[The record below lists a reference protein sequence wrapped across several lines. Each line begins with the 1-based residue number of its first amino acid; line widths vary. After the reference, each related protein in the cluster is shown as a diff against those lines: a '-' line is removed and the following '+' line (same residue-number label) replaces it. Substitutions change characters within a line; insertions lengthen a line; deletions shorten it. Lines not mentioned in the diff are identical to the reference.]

1 MIRLEEKQTKKL
13 PGKTSIFVDFEYKS
27 ELVDVMH
34 QIPNAIFHKKDK
46 MWETPLTELSRL
58 ITFMHNYDDIDLI
71 MLEDKPKQKDKVY
84 SLLDYKTTPYDYQ
97 LDGIQFGLNHD
108 KCLILDQPGLGK
120 AVSLDTKVCTPN
132 GFKEMRYIQKG
143 DFVISNTGEPTRVM
157 HTYYHPDLTMYRI
170 TFSDD
175 TVVDCCEDHLWELHS
190 KEGIR
195 VKPTSWLLEKN
206 HLGNSRRYINF
217 WIPQTQPVNFKPQK
231 LPLHPY
237 VLGVLLGDGSI
248 SCGSINI
255 RNADKEVIARV
266 NDKLFGDYYCRQHR
280 DFITYT
286 ITSDTMVCQRGSQ
299 IKKVIKDL
307 GLYGTKSQTKFI
319 PEIYLYNDVE
329 SRLELLRGLLDTD
342 GYAGKENCL
351 QYYTSSERLC
361 SDVIFLAE
369 SLGIICHV
377 NSKIPRLNGKAHS
390 RSYSITLRCVNPQ
403 NLITLPRKKARL
415 STRKFKPRRRI
426 KNIEKIKN
434 APGKCITVDSPT
446 SLYLLDR
453 FIVTHNT
460 MQCIYIA
467 QERYNKGEIEHCLVV
482 CGLNTLKFNWKKE
495 IEQHSDLS
503 VRILGQRIN
512 TKGKLVVDG
521 VDTRLQQLKEPI
533 EEFFVITNIE
543 TLRDDRILKELNKGV
558 NKFDM
563 IVADE
568 IHKMNNISSAQGKN
582 FSKLKS
588 KYKIGLTGTF
598 LVNSPLDAYMALK
611 WIDVDRSTASNF
623 KYFYSVYGGRF
634 NNELIGYKNLEIL
647 KDQLSDVSIRR
658 TKDILDLPEKSYIHE
673 LLEMDD
679 KQSKFYNNIVEGII
693 DEVDKVNID
702 KNNVL
707 ALTTRLRQ
715 STSDPSIL
723 TTENIKS
730 AKLLRAKELV
740 QEIISQ
746 GEKVIVYT
754 TFKQPLYTLA
764 EELKKYKPL
773 VCTGDTEEEEV
784 WNSVDKF
791 QNDDEHY
798 LMLATIQKMGTGITL
813 TRASYA
819 IFVDS
824 AWTRADNEQAEDRIH
839 RIGAKKPCF
848 YYYLWTK
855 DTYDTHVREL
865 VDKKD
870 ALSTYINDDNLPVD
884 KIETLKKYISDFK
897 ENKKSN

>member
-1 MIRLEEKQTKKL
+1 MIKLEEKQTKKL
-13 PGKTSIFVDFEYKS
+13 PGKTSIFVDFEYKA

-34 QIPNAIFHKKDK
+34 QVPNAIFHKKDK
-46 MWETPLTELSRL
+46 VWETPLTELSRV
-58 ITFMHNYDDIDLI
+58 ITFLHNYDDIDLI
-71 MLEDKPKQKDKVY
+71 MLKDKPKQEDKVY

-120 AVSLDTKVCTPN
+120 
-132 GFKEMRYIQKG
+132 
-143 DFVISNTGEPTRVM
+143 
-157 HTYYHPDLTMYRI
+157 
-170 TFSDD
+170 
-175 TVVDCCEDHLWELHS
+175 
-190 KEGIR
+190 
-195 VKPTSWLLEKN
+195 
-206 HLGNSRRYINF
+206 
-217 WIPQTQPVNFKPQK
+217 
-231 LPLHPY
+231 
-237 VLGVLLGDGSI
+237 
-248 SCGSINI
+248 
-255 RNADKEVIARV
+255 
-266 NDKLFGDYYCRQHR
+266 
-280 DFITYT
+280 T
-286 ITSDTMVCQRGSQ
+286 I
-299 IKKVIKDL
+299 
-307 GLYGTKSQTKFI
+307 
-319 PEIYLYNDVE
+319 
-329 SRLELLRGLLDTD
+329 
-342 GYAGKENCL
+342 
-351 QYYTSSERLC
+351 
-361 SDVIFLAE
+361 
-369 SLGIICHV
+369 
-377 NSKIPRLNGKAHS
+377 
-390 RSYSITLRCVNPQ
+390 
-403 NLITLPRKKARL
+403 
-415 STRKFKPRRRI
+415 
-426 KNIEKIKN
+426 
-434 APGKCITVDSPT
+434 
-446 SLYLLDR
+446 
-453 FIVTHNT
+453 
-460 MQCIYIA
+460 QCIYIA
-467 QERYNKGEIEHCLVV
+467 QERYAKGEIEHCLIV

-495 IEQHSDLS
+495 IEQHSDLTAK
-503 VRILGQRIN
+503 ILGERIN
-512 TKGKLVVDG
+512 KKGKLVVDG

-568 IHKMNNISSAQGKN
+568 IHKMNNITSAQGKN

-611 WIDVDRSTASNF
+611 WVDVDRSTATNF

-634 NNELIGYKNLEIL
+634 GNELIGYKNLEIL
-647 KDQLSDVSIRR
+647 KDQLSDISIRR
-658 TKDILDLPEKSYIHE
+658 TKDILNLPEKNYIHE

-693 DEVDKVNID
+693 EEVDKVNID

-723 TTENIKS
+723 TTENVKS
-730 AKLLRAKELV
+730 AKLIRAKELV

-773 VCTGDTEEEEV
+773 VCTGDTKEEEV
-784 WNSVDKF
+784 WKRVDKF
-791 QNDDEHY
+791 QTDNEHY

-813 TRASYA
+813 TKASYV
-819 IFVDS
+819 IFIDS

-855 DTYDTHVREL
+855 DTYDENVRAL

-870 ALSTYINDDNLPVD
+870 ALSTYINDDELTLD
-884 KIETLKKYISDFK
+884 KMETLKKYVTDFK
-897 ENKKSN
+897 ENKISK

>member
-1 MIRLEEKQTKKL
+1 MIKLEEKQTKKL
-13 PGKTSIFVDFEYKS
+13 PGKTSIFVEFEYKA

-34 QIPNAIFHKKDK
+34 QVPNAIFHKKDK
-46 MWETPLTELSRL
+46 VWETPLTELSRV
-58 ITFMHNYDDIDLI
+58 ITFLHNYDDIDLI
-71 MLEDKPKQKDKVY
+71 MLKDKPKQKDKVY

-97 LDGIQFGLNHD
+97 IEGVQFGLNHD

-120 AVSLDTKVCTPN
+120 
-132 GFKEMRYIQKG
+132 
-143 DFVISNTGEPTRVM
+143 
-157 HTYYHPDLTMYRI
+157 
-170 TFSDD
+170 
-175 TVVDCCEDHLWELHS
+175 
-190 KEGIR
+190 
-195 VKPTSWLLEKN
+195 
-206 HLGNSRRYINF
+206 
-217 WIPQTQPVNFKPQK
+217 
-231 LPLHPY
+231 
-237 VLGVLLGDGSI
+237 
-248 SCGSINI
+248 
-255 RNADKEVIARV
+255 
-266 NDKLFGDYYCRQHR
+266 
-280 DFITYT
+280 
-286 ITSDTMVCQRGSQ
+286 
-299 IKKVIKDL
+299 
-307 GLYGTKSQTKFI
+307 
-319 PEIYLYNDVE
+319 
-329 SRLELLRGLLDTD
+329 
-342 GYAGKENCL
+342 
-351 QYYTSSERLC
+351 
-361 SDVIFLAE
+361 
-369 SLGIICHV
+369 
-377 NSKIPRLNGKAHS
+377 
-390 RSYSITLRCVNPQ
+390 TL
-403 NLITLPRKKARL
+403 
-415 STRKFKPRRRI
+415 
-426 KNIEKIKN
+426 
-434 APGKCITVDSPT
+434 
-446 SLYLLDR
+446 
-453 FIVTHNT
+453 
-460 MQCIYIA
+460 QCIYIA
-467 QERYNKGEIEHCLVV
+467 QERYAKGEIEHCLIV

-503 VRILGQRIN
+503 VKILGERIN
-512 TKGKLVVDG
+512 RKGKLVVDG

-543 TLRDDRILKELNKGV
+543 TLRDDRVLKELNKGV

-568 IHKMNNISSAQGKN
+568 IHKMNNIASAQGKN

-588 KYKIGLTGTF
+588 KYKMGLTGTF
-598 LVNSPLDAYMALK
+598 LVNSPLDAFMALK

-634 NNELIGYKNLEIL
+634 DNELIGYKNLEIL
-647 KDQLSDVSIRR
+647 KDQLSDISIRR
-658 TKDILDLPEKSYIHE
+658 TKDILNLPEKNYIHE

-693 DEVDKVNID
+693 EEVDKVKLD

-723 TTENIKS
+723 TTENVKS

-773 VCTGDTEEEEV
+773 VCTGDTKEEEV
-784 WNSVDKF
+784 WKNVDKF
-791 QNDDEHY
+791 QNGDEHY

-813 TRASYA
+813 TKASYV
-819 IFVDS
+819 IFIDS

-855 DTYDTHVREL
+855 DTYDENVRAL

-870 ALSTYINDDNLPVD
+870 ALSTYINDDELTLD
-884 KIETLKKYISDFK
+884 KMETLKKYVTDFK
-897 ENKKSN
+897 ENKISK

>member
-1 MIRLEEKQTKKL
+1 MIKLEEKQTKKL
-13 PGKTSIFVDFEYKS
+13 PGKTSIFVDFEYKN

-34 QIPNAIFHKKDK
+34 QVPNAIFHKKDK
-46 MWETPLTELSRL
+46 VWETSLTELSRL
-58 ITFMHNYDDIDLI
+58 ITFLHNYDDIDLI
-71 MLEDKPKQKDKVY
+71 MLKDKPKQEDKVY

-120 AVSLDTKVCTPN
+120 
-132 GFKEMRYIQKG
+132 
-143 DFVISNTGEPTRVM
+143 
-157 HTYYHPDLTMYRI
+157 
-170 TFSDD
+170 
-175 TVVDCCEDHLWELHS
+175 
-190 KEGIR
+190 
-195 VKPTSWLLEKN
+195 
-206 HLGNSRRYINF
+206 
-217 WIPQTQPVNFKPQK
+217 
-231 LPLHPY
+231 
-237 VLGVLLGDGSI
+237 
-248 SCGSINI
+248 
-255 RNADKEVIARV
+255 
-266 NDKLFGDYYCRQHR
+266 
-280 DFITYT
+280 
-286 ITSDTMVCQRGSQ
+286 
-299 IKKVIKDL
+299 
-307 GLYGTKSQTKFI
+307 
-319 PEIYLYNDVE
+319 
-329 SRLELLRGLLDTD
+329 
-342 GYAGKENCL
+342 
-351 QYYTSSERLC
+351 
-361 SDVIFLAE
+361 
-369 SLGIICHV
+369 
-377 NSKIPRLNGKAHS
+377 
-390 RSYSITLRCVNPQ
+390 TL
-403 NLITLPRKKARL
+403 
-415 STRKFKPRRRI
+415 
-426 KNIEKIKN
+426 
-434 APGKCITVDSPT
+434 
-446 SLYLLDR
+446 
-453 FIVTHNT
+453 
-460 MQCIYIA
+460 QCIYIA
-467 QERYNKGEIEHCLVV
+467 QERYAKGEIEHCLIV

-503 VRILGQRIN
+503 VKILGERIN
-512 TKGKLVVDG
+512 RKGRLVVDG

-568 IHKMNNISSAQGKN
+568 IHKMNNITSAQGKN

-611 WIDVDRSTASNF
+611 WVDVDRSTATNF

-634 NNELIGYKNLEIL
+634 GNELIGYKNLEIL
-647 KDQLSDVSIRR
+647 KDQLSDISIRR
-658 TKDILDLPEKSYIHE
+658 TKDILNLPEKNYIHE

-693 DEVDKVNID
+693 EEVDKVNID

-723 TTENIKS
+723 TTENVKS
-730 AKLLRAKELV
+730 AKLIRAKELV

-773 VCTGDTEEEEV
+773 VCTGDTKEEEV
-784 WNSVDKF
+784 WKRVDKF
-791 QNDDEHY
+791 QTDNEHY

-813 TRASYA
+813 TKASYV
-819 IFVDS
+819 IFIDS

-855 DTYDTHVREL
+855 DTYDENVRAL

-870 ALSTYINDDNLPVD
+870 ALSTYINDDELTLD
-884 KIETLKKYISDFK
+884 KMETLKKYVTDFK
-897 ENKKSN
+897 ENKISK

>member
-13 PGKTSIFVDFEYKS
+13 PGKTSIFVDFEYKP

-34 QIPNAIFHKKDK
+34 QVPNAIFHKKDK
-46 MWETPLTELSRL
+46 MWEAPLTELSRL
-58 ITFMHNYDDIDLI
+58 LNYLHNYDDIDLI
-71 MLEDKPKQKDKVY
+71 MLEDKPKHKDRVY

-97 LDGIQFGLNHD
+97 LDGIQFGMNHD

-120 AVSLDTKVCTPN
+120 
-132 GFKEMRYIQKG
+132 
-143 DFVISNTGEPTRVM
+143 
-157 HTYYHPDLTMYRI
+157 
-170 TFSDD
+170 
-175 TVVDCCEDHLWELHS
+175 
-190 KEGIR
+190 
-195 VKPTSWLLEKN
+195 
-206 HLGNSRRYINF
+206 
-217 WIPQTQPVNFKPQK
+217 
-231 LPLHPY
+231 
-237 VLGVLLGDGSI
+237 
-248 SCGSINI
+248 
-255 RNADKEVIARV
+255 
-266 NDKLFGDYYCRQHR
+266 
-280 DFITYT
+280 
-286 ITSDTMVCQRGSQ
+286 
-299 IKKVIKDL
+299 
-307 GLYGTKSQTKFI
+307 
-319 PEIYLYNDVE
+319 
-329 SRLELLRGLLDTD
+329 
-342 GYAGKENCL
+342 
-351 QYYTSSERLC
+351 
-361 SDVIFLAE
+361 
-369 SLGIICHV
+369 
-377 NSKIPRLNGKAHS
+377 
-390 RSYSITLRCVNPQ
+390 
-403 NLITLPRKKARL
+403 
-415 STRKFKPRRRI
+415 
-426 KNIEKIKN
+426 
-434 APGKCITVDSPT
+434 
-446 SLYLLDR
+446 
-453 FIVTHNT
+453 T

-467 QERYNKGEIEHCLVV
+467 QERYHKGEIEHCLVV

-503 VRILGQRIN
+503 AKILGERIN
-512 TKGKLVVDG
+512 RKGKLVVDG

-543 TLRDDRILKELNKGV
+543 TLRDDRVLKELNKGV

-568 IHKMNNISSAQGKN
+568 IHKMNNIASAQGKN

-598 LVNSPLDAYMALK
+598 LVNSPLDAFMALK

-634 NNELIGYKNLEIL
+634 DNELIGYKNLEIL
-647 KDQLSDVSIRR
+647 KDQLSDISIRR
-658 TKDILDLPEKSYIHE
+658 TKDILNLPEKNYIHE

-693 DEVDKVNID
+693 EEVDKVSID

-764 EELKKYKPL
+764 DELKKYKPL
-773 VCTGDTEEEEV
+773 VCTGDTKEEEV
-784 WNSVDKF
+784 WKNVDKF
-791 QNDDEHY
+791 QTDDEHN
-798 LMLATIQKMGTGITL
+798 LMLATVQKMGTGITL
-813 TRASYA
+813 TRASYV
-819 IFVDS
+819 IFIDS

-870 ALSTYINDDNLPVD
+870 ALSTYINDDNLTLD

-897 ENKKSN
+897 ENKISNRG

>member
-1 MIRLEEKQTKKL
+1 MIKLEEKQTKKL
-13 PGKTSIFVDFEYKS
+13 PGKTSIFVDFEYKA

-34 QIPNAIFHKKDK
+34 QVPNAIFHKKDK
-46 MWETPLTELSRL
+46 LWETPLTELSRL
-58 ITFMHNYDDIDLI
+58 ITFLHNYDDIDLI
-71 MLEDKPKQKDKVY
+71 MLKDKPKQEDRVY

-120 AVSLDTKVCTPN
+120 
-132 GFKEMRYIQKG
+132 
-143 DFVISNTGEPTRVM
+143 
-157 HTYYHPDLTMYRI
+157 
-170 TFSDD
+170 
-175 TVVDCCEDHLWELHS
+175 
-190 KEGIR
+190 
-195 VKPTSWLLEKN
+195 
-206 HLGNSRRYINF
+206 
-217 WIPQTQPVNFKPQK
+217 
-231 LPLHPY
+231 
-237 VLGVLLGDGSI
+237 
-248 SCGSINI
+248 
-255 RNADKEVIARV
+255 
-266 NDKLFGDYYCRQHR
+266 
-280 DFITYT
+280 T
-286 ITSDTMVCQRGSQ
+286 I
-299 IKKVIKDL
+299 
-307 GLYGTKSQTKFI
+307 
-319 PEIYLYNDVE
+319 
-329 SRLELLRGLLDTD
+329 
-342 GYAGKENCL
+342 
-351 QYYTSSERLC
+351 
-361 SDVIFLAE
+361 
-369 SLGIICHV
+369 
-377 NSKIPRLNGKAHS
+377 
-390 RSYSITLRCVNPQ
+390 
-403 NLITLPRKKARL
+403 
-415 STRKFKPRRRI
+415 
-426 KNIEKIKN
+426 
-434 APGKCITVDSPT
+434 
-446 SLYLLDR
+446 
-453 FIVTHNT
+453 
-460 MQCIYIA
+460 QCIYIA
-467 QERYNKGEIEHCLVV
+467 QERYYKDEIEHCLIV

-503 VRILGQRIN
+503 AKILGERIN
-512 TKGKLVVDG
+512 RKGRLVVDG

-543 TLRDDRILKELNKGV
+543 TLRDDRISKELNKGV

-568 IHKMNNISSAQGKN
+568 IHKMNNITSAQGKN

-611 WIDVDRSTASNF
+611 WVDVDRSTATNF

-634 NNELIGYKNLEIL
+634 GNELIGYKNLEIL
-647 KDQLSDVSIRR
+647 KDQLSDISIRR
-658 TKDILDLPEKSYIHE
+658 TKDILNLPEKNYIHE

-693 DEVDKVNID
+693 EEVDKVNID

-746 GEKVIVYT
+746 GEKVMVYT

-773 VCTGDTEEEEV
+773 VCTGDTKEEEV
-784 WNSVDKF
+784 WKRVDKF
-791 QNDDEHY
+791 QTDNEHY

-813 TRASYA
+813 TKASYV
-819 IFVDS
+819 IFIDS

-855 DTYDTHVREL
+855 DTYDENVRAL

-870 ALSTYINDDNLPVD
+870 ALSTYINDDELTLD
-884 KIETLKKYISDFK
+884 KMETLKKYVTDFK
-897 ENKKSN
+897 ENKISK

>member
-1 MIRLEEKQTKKL
+1 MIKLEEKQTKKL
-13 PGKTSIFVDFEYKS
+13 PGKTSIFVDFEYKA

-34 QIPNAIFHKKDK
+34 QVPNAIFHKKDK
-46 MWETPLTELSRL
+46 LWETPLTELSRL
-58 ITFMHNYDDIDLI
+58 ITFLHNYDDIDLI
-71 MLEDKPKQKDKVY
+71 MLKDKPKQKDKVY

-120 AVSLDTKVCTPN
+120 
-132 GFKEMRYIQKG
+132 
-143 DFVISNTGEPTRVM
+143 
-157 HTYYHPDLTMYRI
+157 
-170 TFSDD
+170 
-175 TVVDCCEDHLWELHS
+175 
-190 KEGIR
+190 
-195 VKPTSWLLEKN
+195 
-206 HLGNSRRYINF
+206 
-217 WIPQTQPVNFKPQK
+217 
-231 LPLHPY
+231 
-237 VLGVLLGDGSI
+237 
-248 SCGSINI
+248 
-255 RNADKEVIARV
+255 
-266 NDKLFGDYYCRQHR
+266 
-280 DFITYT
+280 
-286 ITSDTMVCQRGSQ
+286 
-299 IKKVIKDL
+299 
-307 GLYGTKSQTKFI
+307 
-319 PEIYLYNDVE
+319 
-329 SRLELLRGLLDTD
+329 
-342 GYAGKENCL
+342 
-351 QYYTSSERLC
+351 
-361 SDVIFLAE
+361 
-369 SLGIICHV
+369 
-377 NSKIPRLNGKAHS
+377 
-390 RSYSITLRCVNPQ
+390 TL
-403 NLITLPRKKARL
+403 
-415 STRKFKPRRRI
+415 
-426 KNIEKIKN
+426 
-434 APGKCITVDSPT
+434 
-446 SLYLLDR
+446 
-453 FIVTHNT
+453 
-460 MQCIYIA
+460 QCIYIA
-467 QERYNKGEIEHCLVV
+467 QERYAKGEIEHCLIV

-495 IEQHSDLS
+495 IEQHSDLTAK
-503 VRILGQRIN
+503 ILGERIN
-512 TKGKLVVDG
+512 KKGKLVVDG
-521 VDTRLQQLKEPI
+521 VDTRLQQLKELI

-568 IHKMNNISSAQGKN
+568 IHKMNNITSAQGKN

-611 WIDVDRSTASNF
+611 WVDVDRSTATNF

-634 NNELIGYKNLEIL
+634 GNELIGYKNLEIL
-647 KDQLSDVSIRR
+647 KDQLSDISIRR
-658 TKDILDLPEKSYIHE
+658 TKDILNLPEKNYIHE

-693 DEVDKVNID
+693 EEVDKVNID

-723 TTENIKS
+723 TTENVKS
-730 AKLLRAKELV
+730 AKLIRAKELV

-773 VCTGDTEEEEV
+773 VCTGDTKEEEV
-784 WNSVDKF
+784 WKRVDKF
-791 QNDDEHY
+791 QTDNEHY

-813 TRASYA
+813 TKASYV
-819 IFVDS
+819 IFIDS

-855 DTYDTHVREL
+855 DTYDENVRAL

-870 ALSTYINDDNLPVD
+870 ALSTYINDDELTLD
-884 KIETLKKYISDFK
+884 KMETLKKYVTDFK
-897 ENKKSN
+897 ENKISK

>member
-1 MIRLEEKQTKKL
+1 MIKLEEKQTKKL
-13 PGKTSIFVDFEYKS
+13 PGKTSIFVEFEYKA

-34 QIPNAIFHKKDK
+34 QVPNAIFHKKDK
-46 MWETPLTELSRL
+46 LWETPLTELSRL
-58 ITFMHNYDDIDLI
+58 ITFLHNYDDIDLI
-71 MLEDKPKQKDKVY
+71 MLKDKPKQKDKVY

-120 AVSLDTKVCTPN
+120 
-132 GFKEMRYIQKG
+132 
-143 DFVISNTGEPTRVM
+143 
-157 HTYYHPDLTMYRI
+157 
-170 TFSDD
+170 
-175 TVVDCCEDHLWELHS
+175 
-190 KEGIR
+190 
-195 VKPTSWLLEKN
+195 
-206 HLGNSRRYINF
+206 
-217 WIPQTQPVNFKPQK
+217 
-231 LPLHPY
+231 
-237 VLGVLLGDGSI
+237 
-248 SCGSINI
+248 
-255 RNADKEVIARV
+255 
-266 NDKLFGDYYCRQHR
+266 
-280 DFITYT
+280 T
-286 ITSDTMVCQRGSQ
+286 I
-299 IKKVIKDL
+299 
-307 GLYGTKSQTKFI
+307 
-319 PEIYLYNDVE
+319 
-329 SRLELLRGLLDTD
+329 
-342 GYAGKENCL
+342 
-351 QYYTSSERLC
+351 
-361 SDVIFLAE
+361 
-369 SLGIICHV
+369 
-377 NSKIPRLNGKAHS
+377 
-390 RSYSITLRCVNPQ
+390 
-403 NLITLPRKKARL
+403 
-415 STRKFKPRRRI
+415 
-426 KNIEKIKN
+426 
-434 APGKCITVDSPT
+434 
-446 SLYLLDR
+446 
-453 FIVTHNT
+453 
-460 MQCIYIA
+460 QCIYIA
-467 QERYNKGEIEHCLVV
+467 QERYAKGEIEHCLIV

-495 IEQHSDLS
+495 IEQHSDLTAK
-503 VRILGQRIN
+503 ILGERIN
-512 TKGKLVVDG
+512 KKGKLVVDG

-568 IHKMNNISSAQGKN
+568 IHKMNNITSAQGKN

-611 WIDVDRSTASNF
+611 WVDVDRSTATNF

-634 NNELIGYKNLEIL
+634 GNELIGYKNLEIL
-647 KDQLSDVSIRR
+647 KDQLSGISIRR
-658 TKDILDLPEKSYIHE
+658 TKDILNLPEKNYIHE

-693 DEVDKVNID
+693 EEVDKVNID

-723 TTENIKS
+723 TTENVKS
-730 AKLLRAKELV
+730 AKLIRAKELV

-773 VCTGDTEEEEV
+773 VCTGDTKEEEV
-784 WNSVDKF
+784 WKRVDKF
-791 QNDDEHY
+791 QTDNEHY

-813 TRASYA
+813 TKASYV
-819 IFVDS
+819 IFIDS

-839 RIGAKKPCF
+839 RIGAKKSCF

-855 DTYDTHVREL
+855 DTYDENVRAL

-870 ALSTYINDDNLPVD
+870 ALSTYINDDELTLD
-884 KIETLKKYISDFK
+884 KMETLKKYVTDFK
-897 ENKKSN
+897 ENKISK

>member
-1 MIRLEEKQTKKL
+1 MIKLEEKQTKKL
-13 PGKTSIFVDFEYKS
+13 PGKTSIFVDFEYKA

-34 QIPNAIFHKKDK
+34 QVPNAIFHKKDK
-46 MWETPLTELSRL
+46 LWETPLTELSRL
-58 ITFMHNYDDIDLI
+58 ITFLHNYDDIDLI
-71 MLEDKPKQKDKVY
+71 MLKDKPKQEDKVY

-120 AVSLDTKVCTPN
+120 
-132 GFKEMRYIQKG
+132 
-143 DFVISNTGEPTRVM
+143 
-157 HTYYHPDLTMYRI
+157 
-170 TFSDD
+170 
-175 TVVDCCEDHLWELHS
+175 
-190 KEGIR
+190 
-195 VKPTSWLLEKN
+195 
-206 HLGNSRRYINF
+206 
-217 WIPQTQPVNFKPQK
+217 
-231 LPLHPY
+231 
-237 VLGVLLGDGSI
+237 
-248 SCGSINI
+248 
-255 RNADKEVIARV
+255 
-266 NDKLFGDYYCRQHR
+266 
-280 DFITYT
+280 T
-286 ITSDTMVCQRGSQ
+286 I
-299 IKKVIKDL
+299 
-307 GLYGTKSQTKFI
+307 
-319 PEIYLYNDVE
+319 
-329 SRLELLRGLLDTD
+329 
-342 GYAGKENCL
+342 
-351 QYYTSSERLC
+351 
-361 SDVIFLAE
+361 
-369 SLGIICHV
+369 
-377 NSKIPRLNGKAHS
+377 
-390 RSYSITLRCVNPQ
+390 
-403 NLITLPRKKARL
+403 
-415 STRKFKPRRRI
+415 
-426 KNIEKIKN
+426 
-434 APGKCITVDSPT
+434 
-446 SLYLLDR
+446 
-453 FIVTHNT
+453 
-460 MQCIYIA
+460 QCIYIA
-467 QERYNKGEIEHCLVV
+467 QERYAKGEIEHCLIV

-503 VRILGQRIN
+503 VKILGERIN
-512 TKGKLVVDG
+512 RKGRLVVDG

-543 TLRDDRILKELNKGV
+543 TLRDDRILKELNKGA
-558 NKFDM
+558 NKYDM

-568 IHKMNNISSAQGKN
+568 IHKMNNIASAQGKN

-598 LVNSPLDAYMALK
+598 LVNSPLDAFMALK

-634 NNELIGYKNLEIL
+634 DNELIGYKNLEIL
-647 KDQLSDVSIRR
+647 KDQLSDISIRR
-658 TKDILDLPEKSYIHE
+658 TKDILNLPEKNYIHE

-693 DEVDKVNID
+693 EEVDKVKLD

-730 AKLLRAKELV
+730 TKLLRAKELV

-764 EELKKYKPL
+764 DELKKYKPL
-773 VCTGDTEEEEV
+773 VCTGDTKEEEV
-784 WNSVDKF
+784 WKNVDKF
-791 QNDDEHY
+791 QNGDEHY

-813 TRASYA
+813 TKASYV
-819 IFVDS
+819 IFIDS

-855 DTYDTHVREL
+855 DTYDENVRAL

-870 ALSTYINDDNLPVD
+870 ALSTYINDDELTLD
-884 KIETLKKYISDFK
+884 KMETLKKYITDFK
-897 ENKKSN
+897 ENKISK

>member
-1 MIRLEEKQTKKL
+1 MIKLEERQTKKL
-13 PGKTSIFVDFEYKS
+13 PGKTSIFVEFVYKP

-34 QIPNAIFHKKDK
+34 QLPNAIFHKKDK
-46 MWETPLTELSRL
+46 VWETPLTELSRL

-71 MLEDKPKQKDKVY
+71 MIEDKPKQKDKVY

-120 AVSLDTKVCTPN
+120 
-132 GFKEMRYIQKG
+132 
-143 DFVISNTGEPTRVM
+143 
-157 HTYYHPDLTMYRI
+157 
-170 TFSDD
+170 
-175 TVVDCCEDHLWELHS
+175 
-190 KEGIR
+190 
-195 VKPTSWLLEKN
+195 
-206 HLGNSRRYINF
+206 
-217 WIPQTQPVNFKPQK
+217 
-231 LPLHPY
+231 
-237 VLGVLLGDGSI
+237 
-248 SCGSINI
+248 
-255 RNADKEVIARV
+255 
-266 NDKLFGDYYCRQHR
+266 
-280 DFITYT
+280 
-286 ITSDTMVCQRGSQ
+286 
-299 IKKVIKDL
+299 
-307 GLYGTKSQTKFI
+307 
-319 PEIYLYNDVE
+319 
-329 SRLELLRGLLDTD
+329 
-342 GYAGKENCL
+342 
-351 QYYTSSERLC
+351 
-361 SDVIFLAE
+361 
-369 SLGIICHV
+369 
-377 NSKIPRLNGKAHS
+377 
-390 RSYSITLRCVNPQ
+390 TL
-403 NLITLPRKKARL
+403 
-415 STRKFKPRRRI
+415 
-426 KNIEKIKN
+426 
-434 APGKCITVDSPT
+434 
-446 SLYLLDR
+446 
-453 FIVTHNT
+453 
-460 MQCIYIA
+460 QCIYIA
-467 QERYNKGEIEHCLVV
+467 QERYYKGEIEHCLIV

-512 TKGKLVVDG
+512 TKGKLVIGSVEE
-521 VDTRLQQLKEPI
+521 RLQQLKEPI

-543 TLRDDRILKELNKGV
+543 TLRDDRVLKELNKGV

-568 IHKMNNISSAQGKN
+568 IHKMNNIASAQGKN

-611 WIDVDRSTASNF
+611 WVDIDRSTATNF

-634 NNELIGYKNLEIL
+634 GNELIGYKNLEIL
-647 KDQLSDVSIRR
+647 KDQLSDISIRR
-658 TKDILDLPEKSYIHE
+658 TKDILNLPEKNYIHE

-679 KQSKFYNNIVEGII
+679 KQSKFYTNIVEGII
-693 DEVDKVNID
+693 EEVDKVKLD

-773 VCTGDTEEEEV
+773 VCTGDTKEEEV
-784 WNSVDKF
+784 WKNVDKF
-791 QNDDEHY
+791 QTDDEHY

-813 TRASYA
+813 TKASYV
-819 IFVDS
+819 IFIDS

-855 DTYDTHVREL
+855 DTYDENVRAL

-870 ALSTYINDDNLPVD
+870 ALSTYINDDELTLD
-884 KIETLKKYISDFK
+884 KMETLKKYVTDFK
-897 ENKKSN
+897 ENKISK

>member
-1 MIRLEEKQTKKL
+1 MIKLEEKQTKKL
-13 PGKTSIFVDFEYKS
+13 PGKTSIFVDFEYKA

-34 QIPNAIFHKKDK
+34 QVPNAIFHKKDK
-46 MWETPLTELSRL
+46 VWETPLTELSRV
-58 ITFMHNYDDIDLI
+58 ITFLHNYDDIDLI
-71 MLEDKPKQKDKVY
+71 MLKDKPKQEDKVY

-120 AVSLDTKVCTPN
+120 
-132 GFKEMRYIQKG
+132 
-143 DFVISNTGEPTRVM
+143 
-157 HTYYHPDLTMYRI
+157 
-170 TFSDD
+170 
-175 TVVDCCEDHLWELHS
+175 
-190 KEGIR
+190 
-195 VKPTSWLLEKN
+195 
-206 HLGNSRRYINF
+206 
-217 WIPQTQPVNFKPQK
+217 
-231 LPLHPY
+231 
-237 VLGVLLGDGSI
+237 
-248 SCGSINI
+248 
-255 RNADKEVIARV
+255 
-266 NDKLFGDYYCRQHR
+266 
-280 DFITYT
+280 T
-286 ITSDTMVCQRGSQ
+286 I
-299 IKKVIKDL
+299 
-307 GLYGTKSQTKFI
+307 
-319 PEIYLYNDVE
+319 
-329 SRLELLRGLLDTD
+329 
-342 GYAGKENCL
+342 
-351 QYYTSSERLC
+351 
-361 SDVIFLAE
+361 
-369 SLGIICHV
+369 
-377 NSKIPRLNGKAHS
+377 
-390 RSYSITLRCVNPQ
+390 
-403 NLITLPRKKARL
+403 
-415 STRKFKPRRRI
+415 
-426 KNIEKIKN
+426 
-434 APGKCITVDSPT
+434 
-446 SLYLLDR
+446 
-453 FIVTHNT
+453 
-460 MQCIYIA
+460 QCIYIA
-467 QERYNKGEIEHCLVV
+467 QERYAKGEIEHCLIV

-495 IEQHSDLS
+495 IEQHSDLTAK
-503 VRILGQRIN
+503 ILGERIN
-512 TKGKLVVDG
+512 KKGKLVVDG

-568 IHKMNNISSAQGKN
+568 IHKMNNITSAQGKN

-611 WIDVDRSTASNF
+611 WVDVDRSTATNF

-634 NNELIGYKNLEIL
+634 GNELIGYKNLEIL
-647 KDQLSDVSIRR
+647 KDQLSDISIRR
-658 TKDILDLPEKSYIHE
+658 TKDILNLPEKNYIHE

-693 DEVDKVNID
+693 EEVDKVNID

-723 TTENIKS
+723 TTENVKS
-730 AKLLRAKELV
+730 AKLIRAKELV

-773 VCTGDTEEEEV
+773 VCTGDTKEEEV
-784 WNSVDKF
+784 WKRVDKF
-791 QNDDEHY
+791 QTDNEHY

-813 TRASYA
+813 TKASYV
-819 IFVDS
+819 IFIDS

-839 RIGAKKPCF
+839 RIGAKKLCF

-855 DTYDTHVREL
+855 DTYDENVRAL

-870 ALSTYINDDNLPVD
+870 ALSTYINDDELTLD
-884 KIETLKKYISDFK
+884 KMETLKKYVTDFK
-897 ENKKSN
+897 ENKISK

>member
-1 MIRLEEKQTKKL
+1 MIKLEEKQTKKL
-13 PGKTSIFVDFEYKS
+13 PGKTSIFVDFEYKA

-34 QIPNAIFHKKDK
+34 QVPNAIFHKKDK
-46 MWETPLTELSRL
+46 LWETPLTELSRL
-58 ITFMHNYDDIDLI
+58 ITFLHNYDDIDLI
-71 MLEDKPKQKDKVY
+71 MLKDKPKQEDKVY

-120 AVSLDTKVCTPN
+120 
-132 GFKEMRYIQKG
+132 
-143 DFVISNTGEPTRVM
+143 
-157 HTYYHPDLTMYRI
+157 
-170 TFSDD
+170 
-175 TVVDCCEDHLWELHS
+175 
-190 KEGIR
+190 
-195 VKPTSWLLEKN
+195 
-206 HLGNSRRYINF
+206 
-217 WIPQTQPVNFKPQK
+217 
-231 LPLHPY
+231 
-237 VLGVLLGDGSI
+237 
-248 SCGSINI
+248 
-255 RNADKEVIARV
+255 
-266 NDKLFGDYYCRQHR
+266 
-280 DFITYT
+280 T
-286 ITSDTMVCQRGSQ
+286 I
-299 IKKVIKDL
+299 
-307 GLYGTKSQTKFI
+307 
-319 PEIYLYNDVE
+319 
-329 SRLELLRGLLDTD
+329 
-342 GYAGKENCL
+342 
-351 QYYTSSERLC
+351 
-361 SDVIFLAE
+361 
-369 SLGIICHV
+369 
-377 NSKIPRLNGKAHS
+377 
-390 RSYSITLRCVNPQ
+390 
-403 NLITLPRKKARL
+403 
-415 STRKFKPRRRI
+415 
-426 KNIEKIKN
+426 
-434 APGKCITVDSPT
+434 
-446 SLYLLDR
+446 
-453 FIVTHNT
+453 
-460 MQCIYIA
+460 QCIYIA
-467 QERYNKGEIEHCLVV
+467 QERYYKGEIEHCLIV

-503 VRILGQRIN
+503 AKILGERIN
-512 TKGKLVVDG
+512 RKGRLVVDG

-543 TLRDDRILKELNKGV
+543 TLRDDRILKELNKGA

-563 IVADE
+563 VVADE
-568 IHKMNNISSAQGKN
+568 IHKMNNVTSAQGKN

-611 WIDVDRSTASNF
+611 WVDIDRSTATNF

-634 NNELIGYKNLEIL
+634 GNELIGYKNLEIL
-647 KDQLSDVSIRR
+647 KDQLSDISIRR
-658 TKDILDLPEKSYIHE
+658 TKDILNLPEKNYIHE

-693 DEVDKVNID
+693 EEVDKVKLD

-723 TTENIKS
+723 TTENVKS

-773 VCTGDTEEEEV
+773 VCTGDTKEEEV
-784 WNSVDKF
+784 WKRVDKF
-791 QNDDEHY
+791 QTDNEHY

-813 TRASYA
+813 TKASYV
-819 IFVDS
+819 IFIDS

-855 DTYDTHVREL
+855 DTYDENVRAL

-870 ALSTYINDDNLPVD
+870 ALSTYINDDELTLD
-884 KIETLKKYISDFK
+884 KMETLKKYVTDFK
-897 ENKKSN
+897 ENKISK

>member
-1 MIRLEEKQTKKL
+1 MIKLEEKQTKKL
-13 PGKTSIFVDFEYKS
+13 PGKTSIFVDFEYKP

-34 QIPNAIFHKKDK
+34 QVPNAIFHKKDK
-46 MWETPLTELSRL
+46 VWETPLTELSRL
-58 ITFMHNYDDIDLI
+58 ITFLHNYDDIDLI
-71 MLEDKPKQKDKVY
+71 MLKDKPKQEDKVY

-120 AVSLDTKVCTPN
+120 
-132 GFKEMRYIQKG
+132 
-143 DFVISNTGEPTRVM
+143 
-157 HTYYHPDLTMYRI
+157 
-170 TFSDD
+170 
-175 TVVDCCEDHLWELHS
+175 
-190 KEGIR
+190 
-195 VKPTSWLLEKN
+195 
-206 HLGNSRRYINF
+206 
-217 WIPQTQPVNFKPQK
+217 
-231 LPLHPY
+231 
-237 VLGVLLGDGSI
+237 
-248 SCGSINI
+248 
-255 RNADKEVIARV
+255 
-266 NDKLFGDYYCRQHR
+266 
-280 DFITYT
+280 T
-286 ITSDTMVCQRGSQ
+286 I
-299 IKKVIKDL
+299 
-307 GLYGTKSQTKFI
+307 
-319 PEIYLYNDVE
+319 
-329 SRLELLRGLLDTD
+329 
-342 GYAGKENCL
+342 
-351 QYYTSSERLC
+351 
-361 SDVIFLAE
+361 
-369 SLGIICHV
+369 
-377 NSKIPRLNGKAHS
+377 
-390 RSYSITLRCVNPQ
+390 
-403 NLITLPRKKARL
+403 
-415 STRKFKPRRRI
+415 
-426 KNIEKIKN
+426 
-434 APGKCITVDSPT
+434 
-446 SLYLLDR
+446 
-453 FIVTHNT
+453 
-460 MQCIYIA
+460 QCIYIA
-467 QERYNKGEIEHCLVV
+467 QERYYKGEIEHCLIV

-503 VRILGQRIN
+503 AKILGEGIN
-512 TKGKLVVDG
+512 RKGRLVVDG

-533 EEFFVITNIE
+533 EEFFVITNKE

-568 IHKMNNISSAQGKN
+568 IHKMNNITSAQGKN

-611 WIDVDRSTASNF
+611 WVDVDRSTATNF

-634 NNELIGYKNLEIL
+634 GNELIGYKNLEIL
-647 KDQLSDVSIRR
+647 KDQLSDISIRR
-658 TKDILDLPEKSYIHE
+658 TKDILNLPEKNYIHE

-693 DEVDKVNID
+693 EEVDKVKLD

-723 TTENIKS
+723 TTENVKS

-773 VCTGDTEEEEV
+773 VCTGDTKEEEV
-784 WNSVDKF
+784 WKRVDKF
-791 QNDDEHY
+791 QTDNEHY

-813 TRASYA
+813 TKASYV
-819 IFVDS
+819 IFIDS

-855 DTYDTHVREL
+855 DTYDENVRAL

-870 ALSTYINDDNLPVD
+870 ALSTYINDDELTLD
-884 KIETLKKYISDFK
+884 KMETLKKYVTDFK
-897 ENKKSN
+897 ENKISK